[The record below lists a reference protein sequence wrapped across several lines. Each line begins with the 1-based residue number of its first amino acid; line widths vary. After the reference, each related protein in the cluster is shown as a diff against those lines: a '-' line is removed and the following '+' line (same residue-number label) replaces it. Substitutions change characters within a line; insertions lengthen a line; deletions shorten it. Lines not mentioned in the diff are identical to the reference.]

1 MFYISVSTRH
11 LLLKLLLHTTYGHK
25 GHFWAHNE
33 TGAHKLVCM
42 HTVFFC
48 AWAHIFAQLC
58 WTGWFRYLWD
68 TGDRQDI
75 SEQYWDLCTQASVH
89 AHCILACFGPY
100 LGSIVSNQKNWG
112 INETR
117 GTYRSFLST
126 YWHLFMQASVHA
138 HCILAC
144 FGPYLCPIV
153 LDQGDWGI
161 YEIREQASHFLAHI
175 KTCVGKLVC
184 INTVF
189 LRVWAHIMA
198 KLCWIRVNEV
208 SMRSGGYAGHFLT
221 HIEACACKLVCRHTV
236 F

>member
-1 MFYISVSTRH
+1 MDIRVISE
-11 LLLKLLLHTTYGHK
+11 HK
-25 GHFWAHNE
+25 MR
-33 TGAHKLVCM
+33 LV
-42 HTVFFC
+42 HISWC
-48 AWAHIFAQLC
+48 ACTLYSCVLGPLSWPNC
-58 WTGWFRYLWD
+58 VGPGWFRYLWD
-68 TGDRQDI
+68 TGDRPDI

-89 AHCILACFGPY
+89 AHCILACLGPY

-112 INETR
+112 IYETR

-138 HCILAC
+138 HCILVC
-144 FGPYLCPIV
+144 LGPYLCPIV

-175 KTCVGKLVC
+175 KTCVGKLEC
-184 INTVF
+184 IHTVF

-198 KLCWIRVNEV
+198 KLCWIRVSEV